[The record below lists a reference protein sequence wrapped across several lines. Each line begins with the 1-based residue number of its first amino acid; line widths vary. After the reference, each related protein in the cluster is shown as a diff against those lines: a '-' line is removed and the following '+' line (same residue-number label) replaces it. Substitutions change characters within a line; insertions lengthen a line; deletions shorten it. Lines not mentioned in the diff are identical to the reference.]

1 MKKKIFM
8 VILVCVMLAVVSLSV
23 YAVTEA
29 CSHGGGV
36 AMGLYTH
43 HQMGSGCA
51 AYERHY
57 CDRCNETLYTVDTT
71 YNICPTWHTRYP
83 NWQPL
88 G

>member
-1 MKKKIFM
+1 MKKKIFA
-8 VILVCVMLAVVSLSV
+8 VILVCVMLLITSVSV
-23 YAVTEA
+23 YAVVEA

-36 AMGLYTH
+36 VQGLYTH
-43 HQMGSGCA
+43 TASGSGCI

-57 CDRCNETLYTVDTT
+57 CGRCNETLYEVDTT

-88 G
+88 P